1 MHIYIDFPDVLY
13 YLTTFSLAAAAV
25 YVVLRSLVLRLKCRA
40 AVDAQMQEN
49 YVYCY
54 SYNGQTYF
62 GRNRRYDGNMS
73 LRAGSTRQIFVNPKH
88 PDQFLDVPAERS
100 YTWKSALF
108 LLICAVPILFLSAF
122 SFQETARRAEQATRQ
137 RYEQTASSLSAAK
150 KTRQPLAVK

>member
-1 MHIYIDFPDVLY
+1 MHIHIDFTYAPY
-13 YLTTFSLAAAAV
+13 YLITFSLAAAAV
-25 YVVLRSLVLRLKCRA
+25 YVVLRGLVLRMKCRA

-73 LRAGSTRQIFVNPKH
+73 LRAGSTRQIFVNPKR

-100 YTWKSALF
+100 YTWKVAVF
-108 LLICAVPILFLSAF
+108 LLICAAVVFLLGSGMHAGF
-122 SFQETARRAEQATRQ
+122 VTIGNDG
-137 RYEQTASSLSAAK
+137 
-150 KTRQPLAVK
+150 

>member
-1 MHIYIDFPDVLY
+1 MYAIIDLTYVPY
-13 YLTTFSLAAAAV
+13 YLIAFFFAAAAV
-25 YVVLRSLVLRLKCRA
+25 YVVLRNLVLRIKCSA

-108 LLICAVPILFLSAF
+108 LLICAAVVFLLGAGM
-122 SFQETARRAEQATRQ
+122 RAGFVTFGNDD
-137 RYEQTASSLSAAK
+137 
-150 KTRQPLAVK
+150 